1 VRAFSSFSTLSL
13 THTPV
18 CTPAAGLRKLESSN
32 PPALLRHP
40 GVLSSLC
47 LRPLQRARPFAHV
60 LVALRGGG
68 RVAAGKAAVRGVNS
82 AAAGSE
88 SHDDGAQIHGSSVPK
103 KGKGMTAKSS
113 GAGKRCRACVRECV
127 HA

>member
-1 VRAFSSFSTLSL
+1 MRAFSLFFTLSH

-18 CTPAAGLRKLESSN
+18 CTPAAGLRQLESSD

-40 GVLSSLC
+40 GVLGSLC
-47 LRPLQRARPFAHV
+47 LCALQRARPFAHV

-68 RVAAGKAAVRGVNS
+68 RVAAAVRGANS

-88 SHDDGAQIHGSSVPK
+88 SLDDGAQMHGSSVPK
-103 KGKGMTAKSS
+103 KGMTAKSS
-113 GAGKRCRACVRECV
+113 GAGKRCRACVLECV